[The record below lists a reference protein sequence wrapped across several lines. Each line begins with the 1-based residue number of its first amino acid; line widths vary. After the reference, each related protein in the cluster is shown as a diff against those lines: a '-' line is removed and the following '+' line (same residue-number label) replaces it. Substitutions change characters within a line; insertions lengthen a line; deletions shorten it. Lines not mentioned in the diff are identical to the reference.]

1 MGSVTVLPEH
11 NMRKIVE
18 LSGGS
23 LDKYNYY
30 YKGGKLHVNDVT
42 QEELNN
48 GLSTYMDNLDLYLLQ
63 PLRDGRSEKMSRL
76 ANEYVEQFYPSYRRE
91 LFIALAEEARNNGLT
106 NRTAYIDQL
115 LTWIKTVVSAA
126 LLAEDA
132 IDSCDTAEEI
142 ESISINTEVF
152 SATDPEVTIRGAMAI
167 ED

>member
-1 MGSVTVLPEH
+1 MEGVSVLPEH

-23 LDKYNYY
+23 LDKHNYY
-30 YKGGKLHVNDVT
+30 YKDGKLHVNDVT
-42 QEELNN
+42 QEELDA
-48 GLSTYMDNLDLYLLQ
+48 GLTIYMADLDLYFLQ
-63 PLRDGRSEKMSRL
+63 PLRDLKSEKMSRL
-76 ANEYVEQFYPSYRRE
+76 ANEYIEQSYPSYRRE
-91 LFIALAEEARNNGLT
+91 LFIVLAEEARNNGLT
-106 NRTAYIDQL
+106 NRVAYIDQL
-115 LTWIKTVVSAA
+115 LNWIKTVVSAV

>member
-1 MGSVTVLPEH
+1 M
-11 NMRKIVE
+11 
-18 LSGGS
+18 
-23 LDKYNYY
+23 
-30 YKGGKLHVNDVT
+30 T

-63 PLRDGRSEKMSRL
+63 PLRDSRSEKMSRL

>member
-1 MGSVTVLPEH
+1 
-11 NMRKIVE
+11 
-18 LSGGS
+18 
-23 LDKYNYY
+23 
-30 YKGGKLHVNDVT
+30 
-42 QEELNN
+42 
-48 GLSTYMDNLDLYLLQ
+48 
-63 PLRDGRSEKMSRL
+63 MSRL